1 MAYGATPPA
10 FEVSGMKEAD
20 GSRVYLTPVP
30 LLFRRSFASFIP
42 SPHYPDNF
50 TLTVSRA
57 MGGRV
62 VTHGTSY
69 DPSFQV
75 ARLVSRTLENDYR
88 PAEDVGQTSV

>member
-20 GSRVYLTPVP
+20 GSRVYLTPAP
-30 LLFRRSFASFIP
+30 LPFRGSSASSPSRSP
-42 SPHYPDNF
+42 SPNF

-57 MGGRV
+57 TGRGV

-75 ARLVSRTLENDYR
+75 ARLVSRTLENDDR